1 MLLWLKD
8 LMNVTVK
15 LQSIDPMFRN
25 PSLVPSFRQVI
36 SENIKGPL
44 VAAIRSTLM
53 KARDGS
59 VETLGLWIVISRLH
73 SKSLNQGSIKP
84 CLKKYASVR
93 NAHSLKL
100 SLLTDKCIFCFV
112 LSLLISG
119 VAKVNYRNDS
129 I

>member
-1 MLLWLKD
+1 MIFIAVVGRQMTTETLQITIKKIILTTCLPVKVGNKKKKTNIYYIKVHKATRWTIRHGLMLLWLKD

-15 LQSIDPMFRN
+15 LQSIDPMFRH

-59 VETLGLWIVISRLH
+59 VETLGL
-73 SKSLNQGSIKP
+73 
-84 CLKKYASVR
+84 
-93 NAHSLKL
+93 
-100 SLLTDKCIFCFV
+100 
-112 LSLLISG
+112 
-119 VAKVNYRNDS
+119 
-129 I
+129 